1 MGIWDHCGFM
11 GEASSVNKRLGMGI
25 LLGVVALGLLVAGT
39 ELGRRTVKRL
49 GVDVGAQSIVDIL
62 SGLF

>member
-1 MGIWDHCGFM
+1 M